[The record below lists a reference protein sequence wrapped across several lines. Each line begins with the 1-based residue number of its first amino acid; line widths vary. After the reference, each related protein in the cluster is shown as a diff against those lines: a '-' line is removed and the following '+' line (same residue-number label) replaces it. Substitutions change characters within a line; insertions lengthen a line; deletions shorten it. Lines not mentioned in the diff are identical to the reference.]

1 MTNDQIFNMK
11 DASYFMR
18 HAQNIEQDTENNF
31 DIEIDAPIV
40 VAQIHLAD
48 KLATYINDEFEME
61 EPISFHDL
69 LDALSS
75 IGIVMS
81 SIDDDSHRHNYAS
94 LAYFYSLNNQSIP
107 EVSEYLAQ

>member
-11 DASYFMR
+11 NASYFMR
-18 HAQNIEQDTENNF
+18 HAQNIENDFN
-31 DIEIDAPIV
+31 IEIDSPIV
-40 VAQIHLAD
+40 LAQIDLAD
-48 KLATYINDEFEME
+48 KLTNYINDEFDME

-69 LDALSS
+69 LDALAS

-81 SIDDDSHRHNYAS
+81 SIEDNSHKHNYAS
-94 LAYFYSLNNQSIP
+94 LAYFYSLNNNSIS